1 MARLQ
6 LICLPDT
13 HLWTTTQ
20 LSGTDVLCSGVISH
34 QIHVQVEV
42 IRFNL
47 LLADWGDE
55 DHFESLLA
63 EKNSKWGREYL
74 SNVKCA
80 TTCIL

>member
-1 MARLQ
+1 M
-6 LICLPDT
+6 
-13 HLWTTTQ
+13 
-20 LSGTDVLCSGVISH
+20 
-34 QIHVQVEV
+34 EV

-55 DHFESLLA
+55 DHLESLLA

-80 TTCIL
+80 TMNAHCNDNICTYQK

>member
-1 MARLQ
+1 M
-6 LICLPDT
+6 
-13 HLWTTTQ
+13 
-20 LSGTDVLCSGVISH
+20 
-34 QIHVQVEV
+34 

-55 DHFESLLA
+55 DHLESLLA

-80 TTCIL
+80 TMNAHCNDNICTYQK

>member
-1 MARLQ
+1 
-6 LICLPDT
+6 
-13 HLWTTTQ
+13 
-20 LSGTDVLCSGVISH
+20 
-34 QIHVQVEV
+34 VEV

-74 SNVKCA
+74 SNVKCVV
-80 TTCIL
+80 TCADVKSSQCSLRDNTPCEAARISAASSAP